1 MVSAWTNIISYVA
14 PCPPSIV
21 SSINFFFVFP
31 LFLAFITFDCDSA
44 AQFAIAEMNGYYLHE
59 DILEVALY

>member
-1 MVSAWTNIISYVA
+1 MVSASTNINSYVA
-14 PCPPSIV
+14 PCPPSTV
-21 SSINFFFVFP
+21 SSIIFFVFL

-44 AQFAIAEMNGYYLHE
+44 AQIAIAEMNGYYLHE

>member
-1 MVSAWTNIISYVA
+1 MVSAWTNINSYVA
-14 PCPPSIV
+14 PCPPSTV
-21 SSINFFFVFP
+21 SSIIFFVM
-31 LFLAFITFDCDSA
+31 FLAFITFDCDSA